1 MLPEIHETGLAQ
13 HASGPEVA
21 RVLRAYAA
29 VSGESGMP
37 VLRDLLGA
45 LDPDL
50 HHHVEIV
57 ACEPDGWRYVQY
69 GSALMAACGFDM
81 TGRRVGEF
89 LPAMAEIY
97 TALIARLRASGRP
110 LLAID
115 RYPHPGSA
123 LFWERLLL
131 PCRST
136 DGHERIVAFVRPRG
150 GREDLL
156 GAVFEAAQ
164 DGVLVLRAVRDAA
177 GKLVDATVMTCNPT
191 AARLLGLA
199 PDAPEGASI
208 LSLFAPRIGRE
219 IWRRC
224 QHVIEK
230 REVDRCEIDLSRH
243 GMQHGHEAD
252 GAHEA
257 ASWLRMSI
265 APLADGVVVSFVDVS
280 DLRNALIAAE
290 RAQAALSAEIA
301 RRQRLEDELRRLS
314 LTDELTG
321 LANRRAFLRHLRQE
335 IRRMRRHGDPLAVI
349 AVDLDHFKAINDAH
363 GHPAGDALL
372 IGIAALFHD
381 ATRRDLDV
389 VARIGGEEFMLIL
402 PRTGREEAC
411 LIAERLRTELAE
423 RRWPIAETE
432 LRVTGSFGVIAFDDH
447 ADPRSLIV
455 QADAALYR
463 AKRAGRNRVVVCDGP
478 DATSQASMD

>member
-1 MLPEIHETGLAQ
+1 MLPEIHETALAQ

-29 VSGESGMP
+29 VSGDAGAP
-37 VLRDLLGA
+37 ALRSLIGA

-50 HHHVEIV
+50 LHNIEVL
-57 ACEPDGWRYVQY
+57 APEPDGWRYVQY

-89 LPAMAEIY
+89 LPAMAGIY
-97 TALIARLRASGRP
+97 TALIARLRARGRP
-110 LLAID
+110 LLAVD
-115 RYPHPGSA
+115 RYPDPGNA

-131 PCRST
+131 PCRGT
-136 DGHERIVAFVRPRG
+136 DEGERVLAYVRPRG

-164 DGVLVLRAVRDAA
+164 DGVLVLRGVRDAA
-177 GKLVDATVMTCNPT
+177 GRLLDATVMTCNPT
-191 AARLLGLA
+191 AARLLGLE
-199 PDAPEGASI
+199 PGAPEGASV
-208 LSLFAPRIGRE
+208 LSLFSPRSGRE

-224 QHVIEK
+224 RRVMES
-230 REVDRCEIDLSRH
+230 REVDRCEIDLS
-243 GMQHGHEAD
+243 GPQAGNGHVTP
-252 GAHEA
+252 
-257 ASWLRMSI
+257 SWLRVSI
-265 APLADGVVVSFVDVS
+265 APLADGAVVSFVDVS

-290 RAQAALSAEIA
+290 RAQAALSAEIT
-301 RRQRLEDELRRLS
+301 RRRRLEDELRRLS

-372 IGIAALFHD
+372 VAIAALFHD
-381 ATRRDLDV
+381 STRRDLDL
-389 VARIGGEEFMLIL
+389 VARIGGEEFMLVL
-402 PRTGREEAC
+402 PRTGRGEAC
-411 LIAERLRTELAE
+411 ILAERLRTELAE
-423 RRWPIAETE
+423 RRWPVDGAD
-432 LRVTGSFGVIAFDDH
+432 LRVTGSFGVIAFDGH
-447 ADPRSLIV
+447 ADLRRLIA

-478 DATSQASMD
+478 DATSPTTTD

>member
-1 MLPEIHETGLAQ
+1 MLPEIHETALAQ

-29 VSGESGMP
+29 VSGGGGPPS
-37 VLRDLLGA
+37 LRNLLGA

-50 HHHVEIV
+50 LHHVEV
-57 ACEPDGWRYVQY
+57 LAPEPDGWSYVQY

-89 LPAMAEIY
+89 LPAMSGIY
-97 TALIARLRASGRP
+97 NRLIARLRASGAP
-110 LLAID
+110 LLAVD
-115 RYPHPGSA
+115 RYPDPGNA

-131 PCRST
+131 PCRGT
-136 DGHERIVAFVRPRG
+136 DGGERVVAHVRPRG

-164 DGVLVLRAVRDAA
+164 DGVLVLRGVRDAA
-177 GKLVDATVMTCNPT
+177 GRLVDATVMTCNPT
-191 AARLLGLA
+191 AARLLGLE
-199 PDAPEGASI
+199 PGAPEGACV
-208 LSLFAPRIGRE
+208 LSLFPPRSGRE

-224 QHVIEK
+224 QRVIES
-230 REVDRCEIDLSRH
+230 RQADRCEIDLSGQETRH
-243 GMQHGHEAD
+243 GRATPN
-252 GAHEA
+252 
-257 ASWLRMSI
+257 WLRVGI
-265 APLADGVVVSFVDVS
+265 APLADGAVVSFVDVS

-301 RRQRLEDELRRLS
+301 RRRRLEDELRRLS

-321 LANRRAFLRHLRQE
+321 LANRRAFLRHLRRE

-372 IGIAALFHD
+372 VGIAALLHD
-381 ATRRDLDV
+381 VTRRDLDL
-389 VARIGGEEFMLIL
+389 VARIGGEEFMLVL
-402 PRTGREEAC
+402 PRTGRDAAC
-411 LIAERLRTELAE
+411 LLAERLRAALAE
-423 RRWPIAETE
+423 RRWPVAGAD
-432 LRVTGSFGVIAFDDH
+432 LRVTGSFGVTAFDDH
-447 ADPRSLIV
+447 ADPRSLIA

-463 AKRAGRNRVVVCDGP
+463 AKRSGRNRVVVCDGP
-478 DATSQASMD
+478 DTRSQTSMD